1 MRAHIM
7 IVAIA
12 VLAMI
17 VAHMAS
23 TEDRVIG
30 DPDCTVDCS
39 GQADTDNGIGSS
51 LTVTS
56 HNDASL
62 FCRASAN

>member
-1 MRAHIM
+1 MRAIM
-7 IVAIA
+7 IAA
-12 VLAMI
+12 FAALAMI

-39 GQADTDNGIGSS
+39 GQAADGIGSS
-51 LTVTS
+51 LTVTPN
-56 HNDASL
+56 NDDDGD
-62 FCRASAN
+62 NN